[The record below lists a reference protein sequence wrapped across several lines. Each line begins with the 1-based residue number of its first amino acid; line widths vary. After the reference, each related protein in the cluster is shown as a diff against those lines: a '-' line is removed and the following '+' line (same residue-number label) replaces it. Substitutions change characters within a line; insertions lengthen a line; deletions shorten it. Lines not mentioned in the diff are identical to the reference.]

1 MTVPRVLPPPGL
13 FSAPGE
19 LRAVSHLVM
28 NLAWVTPPAPSNS
41 SSHGSPCRKELGNRD
56 TGHLYPS
63 VEELKNVWIPYA
75 IKMRLSK
82 SKELDVCNW
91 SESEE
96 VKAPRCRWGR
106 GHVAWGCGS
115 RTERVWARDEDVSA
129 ET

>member
-13 FSAPGE
+13 FSALAQGCLSPGNDFG
-19 LRAVSHLVM
+19 LGDTA
-28 NLAWVTPPAPSNS
+28 NS
-41 SSHGSPCRKELGNRD
+41 ASRRSRCRKELGNPD
-56 TGHLYPS
+56 AGHLYPS

-96 VKAPRCRWGR
+96 VKAPRSHWGR
-106 GHVAWGCGS
+106 GHTPWGCGS
-115 RTERVWARDEDVSA
+115 RTESVRARDEDVSVD
-129 ET
+129 T